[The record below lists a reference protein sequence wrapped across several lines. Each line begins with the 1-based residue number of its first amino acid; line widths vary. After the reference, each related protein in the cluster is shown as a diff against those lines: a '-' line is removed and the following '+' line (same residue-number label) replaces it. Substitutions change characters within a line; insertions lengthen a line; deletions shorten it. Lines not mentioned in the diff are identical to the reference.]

1 MKKLISVIIPCYN
14 ENHILN
20 ETIKRAVNQKY
31 ENKEIIIVA
40 DNPTKDVEKI
50 IKKWYKKVK
59 IIKNS
64 HNNWGLTG
72 SLNNG
77 IKESKGEIIV
87 TLLADCLPKND
98 KWLISLVKNFKDHNV
113 VAVASKVK
121 NDDKTFDKFDPLVKD
136 IMHDR
141 QKVYSPGLD
150 EKGCA
155 YRKNTLEEVGL
166 FDSKHFKTAGE
177 DFDMYYKMT
186 KEGKVISG
194 NEPYVIHVHPLDLQK
209 IYNRSASYS
218 RGSGVLFRIYGYK
231 FFTFKS
237 ILKNLFPLWGIA
249 KGIKTPANYSNQK
262 LKLILIYIKLNWIY
276 IINFTK
282 SFILKKQ

>member
-20 ETIKRAVNQKY
+20 ETIKKAVNQKY
-31 ENKEIIIVA
+31 KNKEIIIVA
-40 DNPTKDVEKI
+40 DNPTKDIQEI
-50 IKKWYKKVK
+50 IKKWDKKVK
-59 IIKNS
+59 ILRNS
-64 HNNWGLTG
+64 HNLGLTG
-72 SLNNG
+72 SLNKG

-98 KWLISLVKNFKDHNV
+98 KWLISLVENFKDPNV
-113 VAVASKVK
+113 VAVSSKVK
-121 NDDKTFDKFDPLVKD
+121 NDDETFDKFDPLVKD
-136 IMHDR
+136 IMYDR
-141 QKVYSPGLD
+141 QNVYSPGLD

-155 YRKNTLEEVGL
+155 YRKNTLEKVGL

-194 NEPYVIHVHPLDLQK
+194 NDPCVIHVHPLDLQK
-209 IYNRSASYS
+209 VYKRSASYS
-218 RGSGVLFRIYGYK
+218 RGSGVLYRIYGNK
-231 FFTFKS
+231 FLKFKG

-249 KGIKTPANYSNQK
+249 KGIKTPTTYSK
-262 LKLILIYIKLNWIY
+262 LKIKLILIYIKLNWIH

-282 SFILKKQ
+282 SFITGKQ